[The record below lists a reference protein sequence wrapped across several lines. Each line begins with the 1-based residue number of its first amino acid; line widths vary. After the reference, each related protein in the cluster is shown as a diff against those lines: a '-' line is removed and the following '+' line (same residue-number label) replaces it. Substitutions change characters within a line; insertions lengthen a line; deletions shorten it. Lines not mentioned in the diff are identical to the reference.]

1 MTLGDFRQSRS
12 SFDFLVLRFQ
22 FLTMYNP
29 QFTITN
35 KILKNI
41 GLIEIAREMV
51 LSAPLIPAY
60 TMKFRREALNKTV
73 YYGTHLEGNKLD
85 LNQAVK
91 VLEGE
96 QVVARDRDIQEV
108 INYRRVVQLIDE
120 LAEAKKKKKAKG
132 WRYTERM
139 IKKIHS
145 LVCERI
151 VADSQ
156 QGEYRQSQVILR
168 ESRTGEI
175 FFRPPPAVEVGYLM
189 EDFIDWLNSQESH
202 EIHAVLRAGVAH
214 YVLAAVHPFVEG
226 NGRTARAFATL
237 ILFVEDYDIKRFFSL
252 EEYFDRD
259 ATGYYQALFAVSSQN
274 KDLGKRDLTPWLEYF
289 TQVMAIEL
297 DRVKERVKNL
307 SVDAK
312 IKNRL
317 GTQLPLNERQ
327 VRLVEYLEERGSLST
342 LGARELVPEYSEDT
356 LLRDLNYFVKKGI
369 VRKKGKTKGARY
381 VMRK

>member
-1 MTLGDFRQSRS
+1 
-12 SFDFLVLRFQ
+12 
-22 FLTMYNP
+22 MYNP

-35 KILKNI
+35 RILKNI
-41 GLIEIAREMV
+41 GLIEVARETIM
-51 LSAPLIPAY
+51 SAPLIPAY
-60 TMKFRREALNKTV
+60 TMNFRREALNKTV
-73 YYGTHLEGNKLD
+73 HYGTHLEGNELD

-108 INYRRVVQLIDE
+108 INYRQVVQFIDE
-120 LAEAKKKKKAKG
+120 LTETRKKKGKK
-132 WRYTERM
+132 WRYTQKM
-139 IKKIHS
+139 ICQIHA
-145 LVCERI
+145 LVCARI
-151 VADSQ
+151 ISQ
-156 QGEYRQSQVILR
+156 EKQGRYRQSQVILR
-168 ESRTGEI
+168 ESRTGEV

-189 EDFIDWLNSQESH
+189 EDFIHWLNRKEAREVH
-202 EIHAVLRAGVAH
+202 PVLRAGIAH

-237 ILFVEDYDIKRFFSL
+237 VLFAEDYDIRRFFSL

-259 ATGYYQALFAVSSQN
+259 ATSYYRSLLAVSSQN
-274 KDLGKRDLTPWLEYF
+274 KDLGKRDLSPWLEYF

-297 DRVKERVKNL
+297 NRVKERVKNI

-327 VRLVEYLEERGSLST
+327 IRLVEYLEERGSLST
-342 LGARELVPEYSEDT
+342 LEAANVIPEYSEDT
-356 LLRDLNYFVKKGI
+356 FLRDLNYFVKKGI